1 MSNFSALTSQN
12 FRLYILG
19 SFFSLNGF
27 WIQKVLIGWLSWELS
42 QSPFIVGLAVL
53 FTLSPTILMG
63 PVFGVI
69 VDKVDIKKAALLT
82 YMSFLISSIIFMS
95 LIIFNFLSIITLLSY
110 CFIIGTISSANHPV
124 RLSLGP
130 RLVSNK
136 DQYSSVVAFV
146 STNFNLARLSGP
158 MIGGLIINFFGVN
171 TCILV
176 ACLCFIPSPIVLAFL
191 NPRKLVIQTNKN
203 STIFKEFS
211 EGIQYI
217 IKNNLII
224 LTLLISSFSS
234 FFGRGLLETLPI
246 LSEGIYNQGPSGLGL
261 LTASAGV
268 GALIASISKIFFLKQ
283 VSSNIS
289 IFIFLIMI
297 LISLNLII
305 LGNSNTFNQCI
316 LIICFLGFFVTF
328 IQINMQS
335 GLQISLLDN
344 FRGRIM
350 SLWTMITFGSGAI
363 GSIFYGLISEMFSIN
378 FTFILSGILSTL
390 LIAYCIYYKIII
402 LDKNL

>member
-19 SFFSLNGF
+19 SFISLNGF

-53 FTLSPTILMG
+53 FTLSPTILLG
-63 PVFGVI
+63 PFFGVI
-69 VDKVDIKKAALLT
+69 IDKIDIKKAAFLT
-82 YMSFLISSIIFMS
+82 YMSFLISSIFFMS
-95 LIIFNFLSIITLLSY
+95 LLIFNLLNIITMLTY

-136 DQYSSVVAFV
+136 DQFSSVVAFV
-146 STNFNLARLSGP
+146 STSFNLARLSGP

-171 TCILV
+171 TCIFV
-176 ACLCFIPSPIVLAFL
+176 ACICFIPSPIILSFL
-191 NPRKLVIQTNKN
+191 NPRKLDIQINKN
-203 STIFKEFS
+203 TTIFDEFS
-211 EGIQYI
+211 EGIHYI

-246 LSEGIYNQGPSGLGL
+246 LSEGIYKQGPSGLGL

-268 GALIASISKIFFLKQ
+268 GALIASISKILFLKQ

-289 IFIFLIMI
+289 IFVFLIMI
-297 LISLNLII
+297 LISLNLFV

-328 IQINMQS
+328 IQISMQS

-363 GSIFYGLISEMFSIN
+363 GSIFYGIISEIFSIN
-378 FTFILSGILSTL
+378 FTFILSGIFSTL
-390 LIAYCIYYKIII
+390 LIVFCIYYKIIV